1 MTTKNSKFKTAKE
14 SRISITELMLPSHS
28 NFGGKVHGGYILNLM
43 DQIAFACASKHSQS
57 YCVTASVNRVDF
69 LNPIEVGELVT
80 LKASINYTGRTSM
93 VVGVR
98 VESENI
104 TTGKK
109 KHCNSSYFTMVAKD
123 ENGKSTAVPGLIIKD
138 KNGMRRFSR
147 SKERKLS
154 AYMRDTKYESSNFK
168 VNDYEDYLKGENIKI
183 SLD

>member
-1 MTTKNSKFKTAKE
+1 MKEYKSSKE
-14 SRISITELMLPSHS
+14 SRISITELMLPAHS

-43 DQIAFACASKHSQS
+43 DQIAFACASKHSRS
-57 YCVTASVNRVDF
+57 YCVTASVNKVDF

-104 TTGKK
+104 RSGKK

-123 ENGKSTAVPGLIIKD
+123 LEGKSIPVPGLVVDSIED
-138 KNGMRRFSR
+138 VRRFARSIQRKSEASSR
-147 SKERKLS
+147 TSRF
-154 AYMRDTKYESSNFK
+154 DSSNFK
-168 VNDYEDYLKGENIKI
+168 VEDYIAHLDGENVK
-183 SLD
+183 LNLK

>member
-1 MTTKNSKFKTAKE
+1 MKEFKSSKE
-14 SRISITELMLPSHS
+14 SKVSITELMLPAHS

-43 DQIAFACASKHSQS
+43 DQIAFACASKHSRS
-57 YCVTASVNRVDF
+57 YCVTASVNKVDF

-80 LKASINYTGRTSM
+80 LKAAVNYTGRTSM

-123 ENGKSTAVPGLIIKD
+123 IDGKSLPVPGLLVEDIQ
-138 KNGMRRFSR
+138 GVRRFARSIQRKSEAFSR
-147 SKERKLS
+147 SSRFD
-154 AYMRDTKYESSNFK
+154 ASNFK
-168 VNDYEDYLKGENIKI
+168 INDHLSSLEDQNIK
-183 SLD
+183 LEL

>member
-1 MTTKNSKFKTAKE
+1 MESFKTAQE
-14 SRISITELMLPSHS
+14 SQVSITELMLPSHS
-28 NFGGKVHGGYILNLM
+28 NFGGKIHGGHILNLM
-43 DQIAFACASKHSQS
+43 DQIAFACASKHSQT

-104 TTGKK
+104 TTGER

-123 ENGKSTAVPGLIIKD
+123 ENGKSTPVPGLIVKGEQGI
-138 KNGMRRFSR
+138 RRFAR
-147 SKERKLS
+147 SKIRKEE
-154 AYMRDTKYESSNFK
+154 AFQRDTHFDEATFDPKEHLGLL
-168 VNDYEDYLKGENIKI
+168 EQENVKI
-183 SLD
+183 DLS